1 MINDKDRDYID
12 HEVRLRVMKELN
24 DERHG
29 INKEKFFSMD
39 KKIDKTFLS
48 LNRKLNLIITTCGAI
63 FATVLAPIFLHAM
76 KLV

>member
-12 HEVRLRVMKELN
+12 HEVRLRVMKELS
-24 DERHG
+24 DERSSMNG
-29 INKEKFFSMD
+29 EKFLMMD
-39 KKIDKTFLS
+39 KKIDKTFLA

-63 FATVLAPIFLHAM
+63 FATILAPIFLHAI